1 MKFAEAKGARSLADL
16 RAMSWKDL
24 SAPVAPFDG
33 SRAHLQIRRR
43 RRWLRAAGIGAGRVR
58 IRQAERRAT
67 LTGANKHEGGATP
80 HPDVTVDA
88 FQKQARQRFGDL
100 ADEFLALYP
109 AATDDQARVAQNES
123 SWDQA
128 RASSTCGQ

>member
-1 MKFAEAKGARSLADL
+1 
-16 RAMSWKDL
+16 MSWKDL
-24 SAPVAPFDG
+24 SAPVAPSSTAPAPTVRFGVVVDG
-33 SRAHLQIRRR
+33 YVLPAS
-43 RRWLRAAGIGAGRVR
+43 VR
-58 IRQAERRAT
+58 DAFASARQNDVPT

-88 FQKQARQRFGDL
+88 FQKQARQRYGDL

-128 RASSTCGQ
+128 WVSMP